1 MTPIVPTDSASIYT
15 LISGD
20 LSYQNARMAIIRP
33 DNPPPGIAGYLFDI
47 VDEDTVEL
55 ESDIT
60 DHYIEDNTA
69 LQDQIALRPETITVR
84 GTVAELVLYDPKFS
98 PVERPTIEKKGQY
111 EQQLIQ
117 TGVNVLATR
126 LPLVGALVPQLTS
139 FWAKKQQTIDTNF
152 LTTQQQVADSNSLYG
167 LYNSKYPQ
175 LPKDQTNQSRIF
187 GYFYQLWKGRQY
199 FSVETPWGFFNSMA
213 IQSLSIRQGSAT
225 RYASEITV
233 TFKKLR
239 FAQSVDLLQ
248 GQIAGRA
255 TFQRAVKTQNANVAT
270 RQLTTS
276 ERENIAERFF
286 KQPIS
291 P

>member
-1 MTPIVPTDSASIYT
+1 MTPIVPTDSASIYAALST
-15 LISGD
+15 LV
-20 LSYQNARMAIIRP
+20 YQNARLAVIRP
-33 DNPPPGIAGYLFDI
+33 DNPPPGIAGYLMDI
-47 VDEDTVEL
+47 VDEDSVEL

-60 DHYIEDNTA
+60 DHFIEDNTA
-69 LQDQIALRPETITVR
+69 VQDQIALRPETITVR

-98 PVERPTIEKKGQY
+98 PVQRPTIEKKGQY

-117 TGVNVLATR
+117 TGVNILATR
-126 LPLVGALVPQLTS
+126 LPLIGALVPQLTS

-152 LTTQQQVADSNSLYG
+152 LVTQQQVADSNSLYG
-167 LYNSKYPQ
+167 MYNAKYPQ

-213 IQSLSIRQGSAT
+213 IQSLSIRQGAAT

-233 TFKKLR
+233 TFKKMR
-239 FAQSVDLLQ
+239 FAQTVDLLQ
-248 GQIAGRA
+248 GQAAGRS
-255 TFQRAVKTQNANVAT
+255 TFQRDPITQNSNVAAKT
-270 RQLTTS
+270 FTD
-276 ERENIAERFF
+276 AEQAAALA
-286 KQPIS
+286 KMTPPIS